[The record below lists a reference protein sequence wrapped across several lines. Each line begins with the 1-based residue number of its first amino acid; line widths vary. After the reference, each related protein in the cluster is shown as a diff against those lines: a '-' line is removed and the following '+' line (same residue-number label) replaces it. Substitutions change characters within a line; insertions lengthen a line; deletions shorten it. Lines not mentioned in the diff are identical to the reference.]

1 MSNWT
6 TKKENYVNER
16 INMKKKKQLLIGGG
30 VALVLL
36 LGFVVWNVWFSATRV
51 AFINYQVI
59 SLGQIS
65 KANDNSFIKISELST
80 DNLDRLTH
88 YDMVFI
94 NGMGLRITEEQ
105 REQIQLAADGGLP
118 VLTTAATNPA
128 NKIISLDSIQA
139 DTLRAYLSG
148 GGRRNY
154 RSLLNYVR
162 RYIDG
167 KVISLADPEPVVK
180 RADDLIYHADP
191 ARPEDDELGF
201 NTVAAYDEFLRSH
214 KLWKEDAPRIIVTGP
229 MGEPTDLIA
238 RLEQTGNV
246 VYPVR
251 SMRTFIQR
259 HCIDSVRPS
268 AVINMAHG
276 RMGDYIV
283 DYLTQQN
290 IPLFSPLN
298 VNRLV
303 EEWEADKMGMNGG
316 FLSQSVVTPEID
328 GAIRPFALFGHYLD
342 DEGLQHAFAIPE
354 RLETFVQTVNNY
366 VALQR
371 KPNAEKRV
379 AIYYYKG
386 PGQNALTAG
395 GMEVGPSLYNLLVRM
410 KHEGYRVEGL
420 PASSRELE
428 RMIQAQGAVFGMYAE
443 GAFDAFMQNGNP
455 ELITREQYEGWVKQA
470 LRPEMYEEVV
480 AANGDFPGSYMTTPD
495 GRLGVARLQLGNV
508 VLLPQNAAGTGDNSF
523 KVIHG
528 TDAAPPHTYIA
539 SYLWTQFGFHADVL
553 IHFGTHGS
561 LEFTPR
567 KQVALCSND
576 WPDRLVG
583 ALPHLYVYSIGN
595 VGEGMIAKR
604 RSYAGLQSYLTPPFM
619 ESSLRSTYRELSEAV
634 KTYNDLLPATDEGTS
649 LSDDKTVTAASR
661 NADALNRAS
670 LAVKRLTVKLGIHR
684 ELGLD
689 SILTVPYTE
698 DDIARIENFAEELAT
713 EKITGQLYT
722 MGVPYEP
729 ARITSSVYSM
739 ATEPIAYSLL
749 ALDKLRGKAD
759 GRVEKHRAL
768 FTRRYLDPARELV
781 TRLLANPSLAT
792 DEFICRTAG
801 ITPDDLVKAHEID
814 QARNAPQGMMAMM
827 MALAEE
833 APAEARK
840 HADAGS
846 TAQGAKDAHSHGS
859 GIPASMHEKMKEMA
873 KGVDPDK
880 AMEMAKKMG
889 AGPEALKKMKEGM
902 MKHKHSAGSDSTAAS
917 DGVSGASPKHHA
929 MQADTTSAAKA
940 KPAGGMEAMMKMM
953 MGKKKE
959 YTKEEVNFALAVLEV
974 ERTLKNVGNYK
985 EALQNSPE
993 AELASMINAMN
1004 GGYTKPSPGGDPIV
1018 NPNTLPTGRNLFAIN
1033 AEETPSES
1041 AWEKG
1046 KQLAENTI
1054 AMYRKQ
1060 HNDSLPRKVS
1070 YTLWSGEF
1078 IETGGATIAQ
1088 VLYMLGVE
1096 PIRDTF
1102 GRVTDLRL
1110 IPSADLGRPRIDVV
1124 VQTSGQLRDIAASR
1138 LFLINRAVEMA
1149 AAARDDQYENQV
1161 AAGVVEAER
1170 VLIEKGISP
1179 KEAREMSSFRVFGG
1193 VNGGYGTGIQGMV
1206 QSGDRWEDE
1215 KEIADVYLNNMG
1227 AFYGS
1232 EKNWETVRQYAFE
1245 AALTRT
1251 DAVIQPR
1258 QSNTWGALSLDHV
1271 YEFMGGLNLAVRN
1284 VTGKDP
1290 DAYLSDYRN
1299 RNNARMQEVKEAIG
1313 VESRTTIFNPAY
1325 IKEKMKGEAGAAN
1338 TFAEIVQNTYG
1349 WNVMKPKAIDKE
1361 MWDEIYNVYV
1371 KDKFGLGVQDYFEQQ
1386 NPAALEEMT
1395 AVMLETVRKGM
1406 WKASEQQVADI
1417 AKLHTELV
1425 NKYKPS
1431 CSGFVCDNAKLR
1443 QFIASMTDA
1452 QTAAQ
1457 YKESISQIREAAAAK
1472 DQKGMVMKKEEM
1484 NAESDQQT
1492 NTVSNTVV
1500 GIVVVAAIVVLVVL
1514 VRRRRKGMKE

>member
-1 MSNWT
+1 
-6 TKKENYVNER
+6 
-16 INMKKKKQLLIGGG
+16 MKKKKQLLIGGG
-30 VALVLL
+30 IAILLLLL
-36 LGFVVWNVWFSATRV
+36 LGVWNVWFSSTRV
-51 AFINYQVI
+51 AFVNYQVI

-65 KANDNSFIKISELST
+65 KANDNPFIKISELST
-80 DNLDRLTH
+80 DHLEQLTN

-94 NGMGLRITEEQ
+94 NAMGLRITEEQ
-105 REQIQLAADGGLP
+105 RAQIQQAADNGLP
-118 VLTTAATNPA
+118 ILTTAATNPA
-128 NKIISLDSIQA
+128 NKIVSLDSIQA
-139 DTLRAYLSG
+139 DTLRQYLSN

-154 RSLLNYVR
+154 RSALNYVR
-162 RYIDG
+162 ACIDR
-167 KVISLADPEPVVK
+167 KIYSVSAPEPVLE
-180 RADDLIYHADP
+180 RANDMIYHIDP
-191 ARPEDDELGF
+191 RNPEDEELGF
-201 NTVAAYDEFLRSH
+201 NTVADYNAFLQQNG
-214 KLWKEDAPRIIVTGP
+214 LLKEGAPRIIVTGP
-229 MGEPTDLIA
+229 MGEPADLIR
-238 RLEQTGNV
+238 RLEETGNV

-251 SMRTFIQR
+251 SMRPFIR
-259 HCIDSVRPS
+259 KHCIDSVQPS

-283 DYLTQQN
+283 DYLTRQN
-290 IPLFSPLN
+290 IPLFAPLN

-316 FLSQSVVTPEID
+316 FMSQSIVTPEID
-328 GAIRPFALFGHYLD
+328 GAIRPFALFGHYKD
-342 DEGLQHAFAIPE
+342 EEGLQHAFAIPE
-354 RLETFVQTVNNY
+354 RLETFVETVNNY
-366 VALQR
+366 INLQR

-395 GMEVGPSLYNLLVRM
+395 GMEVGPSLYNLLQRM
-410 KHEGYRVEGL
+410 KREGYKVEGL
-420 PASSRELE
+420 PASSKELE
-428 RMIQAQGAVFGMYAE
+428 RMIQSQGAVFGVYAE
-443 GAFDAFMQNGNP
+443 GAFDRFMETGHP
-455 ELITREQYEGWVKQA
+455 ELVTKEQYESWIKKSI
-470 LRPEMYEEVV
+470 RPEMYAEVV
-480 AANGDFPGSYMTTPD
+480 AANGEFPGKYMTTPD
-495 GRLGVARLQLGNV
+495 GRLGVALLQLGNV
-508 VLLPQNAAGTGDNSF
+508 VLLPQNAAGSGDNSF
-523 KVIHG
+523 KVVHG
-528 TDAAPPHTYIA
+528 TNAAPPHTYIA
-539 SYLWTQFGFHADVL
+539 SYLWMQFGFKADAL

-583 ALPHLYVYSIGN
+583 ALPHFYIYSIGN

-619 ESSLRSTYRELSEAV
+619 ESNLRTVYRELTEAV
-634 KTYNDLLPATDEGTS
+634 KTYNNLLPTDEQASASSGNRETVDSQETTS
-649 LSDDKTVTAASR
+649 FR
-661 NADALNRAS
+661 NREALNRAS
-670 LAVKRLTVKLGIHR
+670 LAVKKLTVKLGIHR

-689 SILTVPYTE
+689 SLLTAPYAEE
-698 DDIARIENFAEELAT
+698 DIQRIENFAEELAN

-729 ARITSSVYSM
+729 VRITSSVYAM

-749 ALDKLRGKAD
+749 ALDKLRNRAD
-759 GRVEKHRAL
+759 NGVEKHGTL
-768 FTRRYLDPARELV
+768 FTRHYLDPARDLV

-792 DEFICRTAG
+792 DEFICRIAG
-801 ITPDDLVKAHEID
+801 ITPAELAQAHEIEES
-814 QARNAPQGMMAMM
+814 RNAPQGMMAMM

-833 APAEARK
+833 APAEAK
-840 HADAGS
+840 AHVDMG
-846 TAQGAKDAHSHGS
+846 TMAQGSKEAHSKAS
-859 GIPASMHEKMKEMA
+859 GISGMMREKMKEMA
-873 KGVDPDK
+873 KGMDPQK
-880 AMEMAKKMG
+880 AMELARKMG
-889 AGPEALKKMKEGM
+889 APAEALKKMEAN
-902 MKHKHSAGSDSTAAS
+902 MKQDAASSTAIDSAIGSTVPTVPAASIVGAGSACPD
-917 DGVSGASPKHHA
+917 
-929 MQADTTSAAKA
+929 TSANASMKSSVKA
-940 KPAGGMEAMMKMM
+940 STSSGMEKMM
-953 MGKKKE
+953 NQMTGKKKE
-959 YTKEEVNFALAVLEV
+959 YTKEEINFSLAIMEV

-985 EALQNSPE
+985 NALLESPE
-993 AELASMINAMN
+993 NELSSMLNAMSS
-1004 GGYTKPSPGGDPIV
+1004 GYTQPSPGGDPIA
-1018 NPNTLPTGRNLFAIN
+1018 NPNALPTGRNLFAIN

-1046 KQLAENTI
+1046 KQLADNTI
-1054 AMYRKQ
+1054 EMYRRR
-1060 HNDSLPRKVS
+1060 HNDSIPRKVS

-1110 IPSADLGRPRIDVV
+1110 IPSAELGRPRIDVV

-1149 AAARDDQYENQV
+1149 ANAKDDKFENQV
-1161 AAGVVEAER
+1161 SAGVVEAER
-1170 VLIEKGISP
+1170 VLIEKGLTP
-1179 KEAREMSSFRVFGG
+1179 KDAREMSTFRVFGG
-1193 VNGGYGTGIQGMV
+1193 VNGNYGTGIQSMV
-1206 QSGDRWEDE
+1206 QSGDRWESE
-1215 KEIADVYLNNMG
+1215 KELADVYLNNMG

-1232 EKNWETVRQYAFE
+1232 EKNWETVRQFAFE

-1271 YEFMGGLNLAVRN
+1271 YEFMGGMNLAVRN

-1299 RNNARMQEVKEAIG
+1299 RNNVRMQEVKEAIG

-1349 WNVMKPKAIDKE
+1349 WNVMKPKAIDKQ

-1371 KDKFGLGVQDYFEQQ
+1371 KDKFNLGMQDYFEKQ

-1406 WKASEQQVADI
+1406 WQASEQQVADI
-1417 AKLHTELV
+1417 AKLHTDLV

-1443 QFIASMTDA
+1443 QFIASKTDA
-1452 QTAAQ
+1452 QTASQ
-1457 YKESISQIREAAAAK
+1457 YKESISQIREAAASK
-1472 DQKGMVMKKEEM
+1472 DQKGMVMKKEDM
-1484 NAESDQQT
+1484 NAADAAQQT

-1500 GIVVVAAIVVLVVL
+1500 CVVVVVAILVLIAL
-1514 VRRRRKGMKE
+1514 VRRRRRKME